1 MVEYWNQDVKDIT
14 ALKYIKQKFLQ
25 TKNRQTNNTNYILQF
40 TKCNSNTFL
49 TLLSE
54 LTNDKIKCVTV
65 HGIFFVGT

>member
-25 TKNRQTNNTNYILQF
+25 TKNRQTNNTNYY
-40 TKCNSNTFL
+40 NSLSVIPNPFL

-54 LTNDKIKCVTV
+54 LTNDKIKFVTV
-65 HGIFFVGT
+65 HGNVFVGT

>member
-25 TKNRQTNNTNYILQF
+25 TKNRQTNNKNYY
-40 TKCNSNTFL
+40 NSLSVIPNPFL

-54 LTNDKIKCVTV
+54 LTNDKIKFVTV
-65 HGIFFVGT
+65 HGNVFVGT